1 MFRRNSCRRKH
12 AKTAAAGIIYW
23 PRRIY
28 GHTVLRFFRFKRNTI
43 VVAVFRLIMN
53 RMEYHLW
60 TNRFAIPGNSDEN
73 TIVVAVFRLIIN
85 QMERIYGQTVLRFRA
100 TRREGDR
107 GRGFQFDYEPN
118 GISFIS

>member
-28 GHTVLRFFRFKRNTI
+28 GQTVLRFFRFDRNTI

-53 RMEYHLW
+53 
-60 TNRFAIPGNSDEN
+60 
-73 TIVVAVFRLIIN
+73 
-85 QMERIYGQTVLRFRA
+85 QTVLRFLE
-100 TRREGDR
+100 TRREYDR
-107 GRGFQFDYEPN
+107 DGSFSLDYELNGSWLPFGSRSKRRN
-118 GISFIS
+118 ENKYLIGISFGS